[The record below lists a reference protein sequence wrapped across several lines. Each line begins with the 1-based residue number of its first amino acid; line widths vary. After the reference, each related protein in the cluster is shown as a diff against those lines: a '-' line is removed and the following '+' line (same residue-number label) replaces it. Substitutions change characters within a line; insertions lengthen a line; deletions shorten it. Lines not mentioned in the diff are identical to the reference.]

1 MTLGI
6 LNSSHQIHIMGI
18 GGSGMSSLAQVLLQ
32 MGKRVT
38 GCDLRMN
45 ATARQL
51 VRWGAVVSLGH
62 SPQHLEGV
70 DLVIYST
77 AVDPQNEE
85 LEQARAAGIPVLHR
99 SQALAELMN
108 ERVGIAVAGAHGKTT
123 VTAML
128 ALVLEWSGLDP
139 TILIG
144 GELEELQGGAKYGQG
159 RYLVA
164 EADESDGS
172 FLRYRPH
179 IALIT
184 SVEPDHLEFYG
195 GSWERLKG
203 TYARFVDNIH
213 PDGTLVLR
221 VDEEGTRQ
229 LQQSAGKRR
238 VITYGLDPSARY
250 TCRNVELGP
259 GKASCLVLKDKA
271 PLGTLKLQVPG
282 RHNLINALGV
292 IGAAAEC
299 GLTFADTSGHL
310 ANFRGVGRRFQ
321 PIDQV
326 GDILFFDDYAHH
338 PTELAATL
346 QAAREGWQ
354 RRIVAVFQPHRYS
367 RTRFFWD
374 EFGPALKEADLIA
387 LVPIYSPLS
396 EKPSPGVTS
405 EVLARHIRRQTGK
418 EVLYFDLEGLAAGLA
433 PHLQPGDLVITL
445 GAGDVRRAGEEL
457 AALLRE
463 GIDVC

>member
-1 MTLGI
+1 MGI
-6 LNSSHQIHIMGI
+6 LNSGHQIHLMGI

-38 GCDLRMN
+38 GCDLRTN
-45 ATARQL
+45 EAVRQL
-51 VRWGAVVSLGH
+51 IRLGALVQLGH
-62 SPQHLEGV
+62 SPGHLEGV
-70 DLVIYST
+70 DLVIHST
-77 AVDPQNEE
+77 AIDPRHEE
-85 LEQARAAGIPVLHR
+85 LESARARGIPVLHR

-128 ALVLEWSGLDP
+128 ALVLEWSGQDP

-144 GELEELQGGAKYGQG
+144 GELAELQGGAKYGQG
-159 RYLVA
+159 PYLVA

-184 SVEPDHLEFYG
+184 SVEADHLEFYG
-195 GSWERLKG
+195 GSWDRLKE

-213 PDGTLVLR
+213 PDGALILR

-229 LQQSAGKRR
+229 LRRRAGSRR
-238 VITYGLDPSARY
+238 VITYGLDPSAQY
-250 TCRNVELGP
+250 TCRDVQLKAGE
-259 GKASCLVLKDKA
+259 ASCLVLKDKE

-282 RHNLINALGV
+282 RHNLLNALGV

-299 GLTFADTSGHL
+299 GLAFPEIARHL

-321 PIDQV
+321 PIAQV
-326 GDILFFDDYAHH
+326 DDILIFDDYAHH
-338 PTELAATL
+338 PTEIAVTL
-346 QAAREGWQ
+346 GAAREGWE
-354 RRIVAVFQPHRYS
+354 RRIVTVFQPHRYS
-367 RTRFFWD
+367 RTSFFWD
-374 EFGPALKEADLIA
+374 DFGPALKEADVIV

-396 EKPSPGVTS
+396 EKPIPQVTS
-405 EVLARHIRRQTGK
+405 EALARHIAGQTGK
-418 EVLYFDLEGLAAGLA
+418 QVLYFALEELAAGLA

-463 GIDVC
+463 RSDAG